1 VVSGTSPGWQASATV
16 FTPAQA
22 ALFVAAVFVAS
33 ASWQLILV
41 SGGALIGRVA
51 GSQRGTLAA
60 SLASSLLIAGIA
72 FRILSR

>member
-16 FTPAQA
+16 FTLAQA

-51 GSQRGTLAA
+51 DSREPAGTQPC
-60 SLASSLLIAGIA
+60 
-72 FRILSR
+72 

>member
-1 VVSGTSPGWQASATV
+1 
-16 FTPAQA
+16 
-22 ALFVAAVFVAS
+22 VAVVFVAS